1 MPEITHQEIREQM
14 CGIGRALYERDLVG
28 GAEGNL
34 TSRLPDGNILATPA
48 GAVKGWLHPDHL
60 AVVTPDGNQVG
71 EVSASSEIELH
82 LRIYKEREDVTS
94 IIHAHPIAATA
105 FASAGKELP
114 KGVLLEADLV
124 LGDVPLVP
132 FAMPGTPAMG
142 DAIAPLLEGRKAFL
156 LQAHGAVTVA
166 DDLPG
171 AFVWMETLE
180 RCCRILLQAA
190 VLGGAKPVPPE
201 MVRWLEEF

>member
-1 MPEITHQEIREQM
+1 MPDLTEQELREQM

-34 TSRLPDGNILATPA
+34 SVRLPDGNILATPA
-48 GAVKGWLHPDHL
+48 GAVKGWLHPEHL
-60 AVVTPDGNQVG
+60 AVVKPDGEQIG
-71 EVSASSEIELH
+71 DIRASSEIELH
-82 LRIYKEREDVTS
+82 LRAYKEREDIFAVV
-94 IIHAHPIAATA
+94 HAHPIAATS
-105 FASAGKELP
+105 FAAAGKP
-114 KGVLLEADLV
+114 IPRGVLVEADLI
-124 LGDVPLVP
+124 LGEVPLVP
-132 FAMPGTPAMG
+132 FATPGTPEMG
-142 DAIAPLLEGRKAFL
+142 DVIAPLLTGRKAFL
-156 LQAHGAVTVA
+156 LQAHGAVTIA
-166 DDLPG
+166 DDLRT